1 MLWLGRRV
9 RAREQMSRTQHSINC
24 LTSYLVEQAKTLQ
37 SHCVNRSKSLG
48 LTGEVVLNTLSW
60 CFKRHCTGSKPAY
73 LNFNIWTQAQN
84 LQLGALNTQFYKN
97 RYAGSK
103 PAGRII
109 LLLLLLSPGFSR
121 HICPHRCQSGYL
133 WYSSF
138 AHRAPYLLELTVRG
152 YCYFGC

>member
-1 MLWLGRRV
+1 
-9 RAREQMSRTQHSINC
+9 MSRTQHLINC
-24 LTSYLVEQAKTLQ
+24 PISYLVEQTKTLQ

-48 LTGEVVLNTLSW
+48 LTGEVVLNTPSW

-84 LQLGALNTQFYKN
+84 LQLGALNIQFYKN

-109 LLLLLLSPGFSR
+109 ILLLLYPPVSHAIYARIDVNPGICGTLVLLTEL
-121 HICPHRCQSGYL
+121 HIS
-133 WYSSF
+133 
-138 AHRAPYLLELTVRG
+138 
-152 YCYFGC
+152 